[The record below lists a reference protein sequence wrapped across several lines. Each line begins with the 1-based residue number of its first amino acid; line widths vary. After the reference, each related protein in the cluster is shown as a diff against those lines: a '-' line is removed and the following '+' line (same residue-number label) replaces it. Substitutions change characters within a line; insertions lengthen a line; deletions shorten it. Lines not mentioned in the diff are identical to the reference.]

1 MGYCGNVFKETLT
14 PGKYAFFIGDLEGSG
29 PHSVAVLEVRP

>member
-14 PGKYAFFIGDLEGSG
+14 PGKYAFFLGDAEGVPPRSI
-29 PHSVAVLEVRP
+29 AVLEVLP